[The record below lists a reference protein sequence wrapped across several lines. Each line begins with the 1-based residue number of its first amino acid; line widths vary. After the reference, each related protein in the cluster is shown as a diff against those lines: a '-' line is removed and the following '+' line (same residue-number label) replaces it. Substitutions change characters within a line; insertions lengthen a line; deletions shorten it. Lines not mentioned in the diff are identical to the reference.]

1 MNSTTLLKLIR
12 KLAKDHNKKIFTLR
26 ELAIL
31 TDENDASTGMAL
43 LRAKKS
49 GVVGRIKNLW
59 INMIDKPTLEDVAL
73 ELKSPSYISFE
84 SALYKHGILSQS
96 PRGLLSLA
104 TTLKPGKI
112 STPLGD
118 IQYTHLSPKLF
129 FGFDSNRLAISEKA
143 FLDLI
148 YIKIRRGT
156 LETSEVF
163 YLDLLNKQKLLSL
176 ADKFPPYVK
185 KEISKI

>member
-1 MNSTTLLKLIR
+1 MESWLKN
-12 KLAKDHNKKIFTLR
+12 HNKKIFTLR

-31 TDENDASTGMAL
+31 TKESDASVGMAL

-49 GVVGRIKNLW
+49 GLVARVKGLW
-59 INMIDKPTLEDVAL
+59 VNMVDKPELEEVAL
-73 ELKSPSYISFE
+73 ELRSPSYISFE
-84 SALYKHGILSQS
+84 SALYRHGILSQS

-104 TTLKPGKI
+104 TTLKPDKI
-112 STPLGD
+112 TTSLGD
-118 IQYTHLSPKLF
+118 LQFTHLSPKLF
-129 FGFDSNRLAISEKA
+129 FGFDSNRLATPEKA

-163 YLDLLNKQKLLSL
+163 YLDLLNKRKLLLL
-176 ADKFPPYVK
+176 AGKFPSYVK
-185 KEISKI
+185 KEILRKIR